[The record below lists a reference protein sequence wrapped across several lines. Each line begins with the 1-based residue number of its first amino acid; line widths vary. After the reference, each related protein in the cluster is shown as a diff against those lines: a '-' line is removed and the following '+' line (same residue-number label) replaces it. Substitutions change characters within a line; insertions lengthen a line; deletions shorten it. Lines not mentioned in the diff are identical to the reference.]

1 MRATARGPRERGEG
15 RVLDAEDILNGL
27 VRGALVS
34 RGKSWS
40 RASHAVH
47 AGGLI
52 NATTLLAAAGVA
64 WGLYETWQSQQAQAA
79 GAVARPTAA
88 PAAPGG
94 APSPLPT
101 AAAAVS
107 AAEESGLPEPVV
119 RLLRLMISAARADGE
134 LAPAERER
142 ILAEAREVNA
152 EGFVV
157 RELDHPRPLGELV
170 AGVTDPQFKE
180 QLYTLAFTIV
190 RADETVTGGER
201 IYLAQ
206 LANRLGLDA
215 PTVARLESETAAR
228 IDAAAP
234 QRAQ

>member
-1 MRATARGPRERGEG
+1 
-15 RVLDAEDILNGL
+15 VLDAEDILNGL
-27 VRGALVS
+27 VRGALGS
-34 RGKSWS
+34 RGKSWQ
-40 RASHAVH
+40 RTHHAVH

-52 NATTLLAAAGVA
+52 NARTLLAAAGVA
-64 WGLYETWQSQQAQAA
+64 WGLYEAWQSQQAQAA
-79 GAVARPTAA
+79 GASSVPAPVAAGRGAPPPLPTAA
-88 PAAPGG
+88 PASVG
-94 APSPLPT
+94 
-101 AAAAVS
+101 
-107 AAEESGLPEPVV
+107 EEGGLPEPVV

-142 ILAEAREVNA
+142 ILAEAREVDA

-180 QLYTLAFTIV
+180 QLYTLVFTIV

-206 LANRLGLDA
+206 LANRLTLDA
-215 PTVARLESETAAR
+215 AAVARLEADAAAR
-228 IDAAAP
+228 IDAATP
-234 QRAQ
+234 RERAQ